1 MPKTSGWPRRLMIY
15 SHHPDSFKIQKDLRN
30 GPGHLSGAPWER
42 EYLRMKERGEYT
54 DTFRAPVC

>member
-1 MPKTSGWPRRLMIY
+1 MIY